1 MAQPMDIIAMR
12 KHFNDLIIS
21 EYYGDWI
28 DNVPFEVGNFI
39 NSLTEEQKE
48 EQIRIFEGE
57 EKMEEELQGSYRM
70 ENQSLLEEYINM
82 VVLDEEWQEKM
93 EEEHEE
99 LVGEEY
105 IEERRNAYMEMIYE
119 MSREKF
125 AQLLKEE
132 TSVDE
137 NRLEGQTSANEE

>member
-57 EKMEEELQGSYRM
+57 EKMEEELQGSYRT
-70 ENQSLLEEYINM
+70 EDESLLEEYINM
-82 VVLDEEWQEKM
+82 VVLNEEWQEKM
-93 EEEHEE
+93 EEEYEE
-99 LVGEEY
+99 IEREEY
-105 IEERRNAYMEMIYE
+105 IKERRNAYMEMVFA
-119 MSREKF
+119 MCRERNI
-125 AQLLKEE
+125 QQNGE